1 MKVPLLDLRQQYSRI
16 KKEIMTEV
24 EAVCDSQVFILGPKV
39 EELEKRIAEYCGAK
53 YAVGVSSGTDALLIA
68 LMAEGVG
75 YGDLVVTTPYSFF
88 ATVGVIARLGAIPL
102 FVDIDDRTYNMDPE
116 KLSKLLKSLNNE
128 QRSRLKA
135 VIPVHLFGQCADM
148 EPIISTARKYGMKV
162 IEDAA
167 QAIGSEYEFSN
178 GQVKRAGSMGDY
190 GCFSFYPTKNLGAFG
205 EGGMVT
211 CNDEDI
217 YKRLKVFRNHG
228 DISRYSH
235 RYVGGNF
242 RLDALQAAILLI
254 KLKYLD
260 EWTERRIR
268 NAGIYRELA
277 SKKDINKIEFPLE
290 KEKRHIYN
298 QYIVY
303 VREGRDELKQFLS
316 EKEIGCEIYYPV
328 PLHLQECFKHLK
340 YSFGDLPVS
349 ENAALN
355 TLALPVYPELTSD
368 QLTYV
373 VDSLKLFEGSRK

>member
-1 MKVPLLDLRQQYSRI
+1 LKVPLLDLKQQYSKI
-16 KKEIMTEV
+16 KNEIMTEV

-75 YGDLVVTTPYSFF
+75 QGDLVVTTPYSFF

-102 FVDIDDRTYNMDPE
+102 FVDIDDRTYNIDPV
-116 KLSKLLKSLNNE
+116 KLAERLKSLNSE
-128 QRSRLKA
+128 QKGSLKA
-135 VIPVHLFGQCADM
+135 IIPVHLFGQCADM
-148 EPIISTARKYGMKV
+148 EPIIRVAREYGLKV

-167 QAIGSEYEFSN
+167 QAIGAEYEFSN
-178 GQVKRAGSMGDY
+178 GAVKRTGAMGDY

-211 CNDEDI
+211 CNDEEI
-217 YKRLKVFRNHG
+217 YKRLKIFRNHG

-235 RYVGGNF
+235 RYIGGNF

-260 EWTERRIR
+260 EWTEARIR
-268 NAGIYRELA
+268 NAGIYREL
-277 SKKDINKIEFPLE
+277 SKKDLIKIDFPLE

-298 QYIVY
+298 QLIIK
-303 VREGRDELKQFLS
+303 VRDGRDGLKQFLS
-316 EKEIGCEIYYPV
+316 EKGIGCEIYYPV

-340 YSFGDLPVS
+340 YGVGDLPVS

-368 QLTYV
+368 QLSYV
-373 VDSLKLFEGSRK
+373 VDSLKLFESSK

>member
-1 MKVPLLDLRQQYSRI
+1 LKVPLLDLKQQYSKI
-16 KKEIMTEV
+16 KNEIMSEV
-24 EAVCDSQVFILGPKV
+24 ETIFDSQVFILGPKV

-68 LMAEGVG
+68 LMTEGVG
-75 YGDLVVTTPYSFF
+75 HGDIVVTTPYSFF

-102 FVDIDDRTYNMDPE
+102 FVDIDDRTYNMDPV
-116 KLSKLLKSLNNE
+116 KLAERLKSLNNE

-148 EPIISTARKYGMKV
+148 EPIIRLAKEYGFKI

-167 QAIGSEYEFSN
+167 QAIGAEYEFSD
-178 GQVKRAGSMGDY
+178 GTIKRAGSMGDY

-228 DISRYSH
+228 DVSRYSH
-235 RYVGGNF
+235 RYIGGNF

-260 EWTERRIR
+260 EWTEGRIK
-268 NAGIYRELA
+268 NAGIYREL
-277 SKKDINKIEFPLE
+277 SKKDLLKIDFPLE

-298 QYIVY
+298 QFVIK
-303 VREGRDELKQFLS
+303 VRDGRDGLKQFLS
-316 EKEIGCEIYYPV
+316 EKGIGCEIYYPV

-340 YSFGDLPVS
+340 YGVGDLPVS
-349 ENAALN
+349 ENAAFN
-355 TLALPVYPELTSD
+355 TLALPVYPELTRD
-368 QLTYV
+368 QLSYV
-373 VDSLKLFEGSRK
+373 VDSLKLFEGSK

>member
-1 MKVPLLDLRQQYSRI
+1 LKVPLLDLKPQYSKI
-16 KKEIMTEV
+16 KSEVMSEI

-39 EELEKRIAEYCGAK
+39 QELEAKIAEYCGAK

-75 YGDLVVTTPYSFF
+75 HGDLVVTTPYSFF
-88 ATVGVIARLGAIPL
+88 ATVGVIARLGASPL
-102 FVDIDDRTYNMDPE
+102 FVDIDERTYNIDPA
-116 KLSKLLKSLNNE
+116 KLAERLKSLSKE

-148 EPIISTARKYGMKV
+148 EPIIRIAREYGMKV

-167 QAIGSEYEFSN
+167 QAIGAEYEFSD
-178 GQVKRAGSMGDY
+178 GTVKKAGAMGDY

-211 CNDEDI
+211 CNDDET
-217 YKRLKVFRNHG
+217 YKRLKIFRNHG
-228 DISRYSH
+228 DVSRYAH

-260 EWTERRIR
+260 EWTEARIR
-268 NAGIYRELA
+268 NAGVYREL
-277 SKKDINKIEFPLE
+277 SKKDLIKIHFPLE

-298 QYIVY
+298 QFVIK
-303 VREGRDELKQFLS
+303 VRVGRDGLKQFLS
-316 EKEIGCEIYYPV
+316 EKGVGSEIYYPV
-328 PLHLQECFKHLK
+328 PLHLQECFKSLK
-340 YSFGDLPVS
+340 YGVGDLPVS

-355 TLALPVYPELTSD
+355 TLALPVYPELKRD
-368 QLTYV
+368 QISYV
-373 VDSLKLFEGSRK
+373 VDSLMLFDGSK

>member
-1 MKVPLLDLRQQYSRI
+1 MKVPLLDLKQQYSKI
-16 KKEIMTEV
+16 KDEIMPEI
-24 EAVCDSQVFILGPKV
+24 EAVCQSQVFILGPKV

-75 YGDLVVTTPYSFF
+75 YGDLVATTPYSFF
-88 ATVGVIARLGAIPL
+88 ATVGVIARLGAVPV
-102 FVDIDDRTYNMDPE
+102 FVDIDERTYNIDPV
-116 KLSKLLKSLNNE
+116 KLAERLDHLGRE
-128 QRSRLKA
+128 QKSRLKA

-148 EPIISTARKYGMKV
+148 EPIIGIAREYNIKV

-167 QAIGSEYEFSN
+167 QAIGAEYQFS
-178 GQVKRAGSMGDY
+178 GGAIKRAGSMGDY

-211 CNDEDI
+211 CNDEDL
-217 YKRLKVFRNHG
+217 YKRLRIFRNHG
-228 DISRYSH
+228 DVSRYSH

-260 EWTERRIR
+260 EWTNGRIR
-268 NAGIYRELA
+268 NAGIYRDMA
-277 SKKDINKIEFPLE
+277 KKDLKKIEFPLE

-298 QYIVY
+298 QFVIK
-303 VREGRDELKQFLS
+303 VRDGRDGLKHFLS
-316 EKEIGCEIYYPV
+316 EKGIGCEIYYPV

-340 YSFGDLPVS
+340 YGVGDLPVS

-355 TLALPVYPELTSD
+355 TLALPVYPELTRD
-368 QLTYV
+368 QLSYV
-373 VDSLKLFEGSRK
+373 VDSLKLFESSR

>member
-1 MKVPLLDLRQQYSRI
+1 MKVPLLDLKQQYSRI
-16 KKEIMTEV
+16 KNEIMVEV
-24 EAVCDSQVFILGPKV
+24 EAVCDSQVFILGPRV
-39 EELEKRIAEYCGAK
+39 EELEKRIAEYCGAR

-75 YGDLVVTTPYSFF
+75 HGDLVVTTPYSFF

-102 FVDIDDRTYNMDPE
+102 FVDIDERTYNIDPV
-116 KLSKLLKSLNNE
+116 KLEERLKKLGSDE
-128 QRSRLKA
+128 RRRLKA

-148 EPIISTARKYGMKV
+148 EPIIRTAREYGIKV

-167 QAIGSEYEFSN
+167 QAIGAEYEFSD
-178 GQVKRAGSMGDY
+178 GSIKRAGSMGDY

-217 YKRLKVFRNHG
+217 YKRLKIFRNHG
-228 DISRYSH
+228 DVSRYSH

-242 RLDALQAAILLI
+242 RLDAIQAAILLI

-260 EWTERRIR
+260 EWTENRIR
-268 NAGIYRELA
+268 NAGMYREL
-277 SKKDINKIEFPLE
+277 SKKVLTKINFPLE

-298 QYIVY
+298 QFVIK
-303 VREGRDELKQFLS
+303 VRDGRDGLKNFLS
-316 EKEIGCEIYYPV
+316 EKGIGCEIYYPV
-328 PLHLQECFKHLK
+328 PLHLQECFKHLR
-340 YSFGDLPVS
+340 YGVGDLPVS

-355 TLALPVYPELTSD
+355 TLALPVYPELTRD
-368 QLTYV
+368 QLGYV
-373 VDSLKLFEGSRK
+373 VDSLELFEFSG

>member
-1 MKVPLLDLRQQYSRI
+1 MKVPLLDLKPQYSKI
-16 KKEIMTEV
+16 KSEVMSEI

-39 EELEKRIAEYCGAK
+39 QELEAKIAEYCGAK

-75 YGDLVVTTPYSFF
+75 HGDLVVTTPYSFF
-88 ATVGVIARLGAIPL
+88 ATVGVIARLGASPL
-102 FVDIDDRTYNMDPE
+102 FVDIDERTYNIDPA
-116 KLSKLLKSLNNE
+116 KLAERLKSLSKE

-148 EPIISTARKYGMKV
+148 EPIIRIAREYGMKV

-167 QAIGSEYEFSN
+167 QAIGAEYEFSD
-178 GQVKRAGSMGDY
+178 GTVKKAGAMGDY

-211 CNDEDI
+211 CNDDET
-217 YKRLKVFRNHG
+217 YKRLKIFRNHG
-228 DISRYSH
+228 DVSRYAH

-260 EWTERRIR
+260 EWTEARIR
-268 NAGIYRELA
+268 NAGVYREL
-277 SKKDINKIEFPLE
+277 SKKDLIKIHFPLE

-298 QYIVY
+298 QFVIK
-303 VREGRDELKQFLS
+303 VRVGRDGLKQFLS
-316 EKEIGCEIYYPV
+316 EKGVGSEIYYPV
-328 PLHLQECFKHLK
+328 PLHLQECFKSLK
-340 YSFGDLPVS
+340 YGVGDLPVS

-355 TLALPVYPELTSD
+355 TLALPVYPELKRD
-368 QLTYV
+368 QISYV
-373 VDSLKLFEGSRK
+373 VDSLMLFDGSK

>member
-1 MKVPLLDLRQQYSRI
+1 LKVPLLDLKQQYSKI
-16 KKEIMTEV
+16 KNEIMTEI

-39 EELEKRIAEYCGAK
+39 EELEKKIAEYCGAK

-75 YGDLVVTTPYSFF
+75 QGDIVVTTPYSFF

-102 FVDIDDRTYNMDPE
+102 FVDIDERTYNIDPV
-116 KLSKLLKSLNNE
+116 KLAERLKSLNSE
-128 QRSRLKA
+128 QRGSLKA
-135 VIPVHLFGQCADM
+135 IIPVHLFGQCADM
-148 EPIISTARKYGMKV
+148 EPIIRVAREYGLKV

-167 QAIGSEYEFSN
+167 QAIGAGYEFSN
-178 GQVKRAGSMGDY
+178 GAVKRAGAMGDY

-211 CNDEDI
+211 CNDEEI
-217 YKRLKVFRNHG
+217 YKRLKIFRNHG

-235 RYVGGNF
+235 RYIGGNF

-260 EWTERRIR
+260 EWTEARIR
-268 NAGIYRELA
+268 NAGIYREL
-277 SKKDINKIEFPLE
+277 SKKDLIKIDFPLE

-298 QYIVY
+298 QFIIK
-303 VREGRDELKQFLS
+303 VRDGRDGLKQFLS
-316 EKEIGCEIYYPV
+316 EKGIGCEIYYPV

-340 YSFGDLPVS
+340 YGVGDLPVS

-368 QLTYV
+368 QLRYV
-373 VDSLKLFEGSRK
+373 VDSLKLFESSK

>member
-1 MKVPLLDLRQQYSRI
+1 MKVPLLDLKQQYSKI
-16 KKEIMTEV
+16 KNEIMTEI

-39 EELEKRIAEYCGAK
+39 EELEKKIAEYCGAK

-75 YGDLVVTTPYSFF
+75 QGDIVVTTPYSFF

-102 FVDIDDRTYNMDPE
+102 FVDIDERTYNIDPV
-116 KLSKLLKSLNNE
+116 KLAERLKSLNSE
-128 QRSRLKA
+128 QRGSLKA
-135 VIPVHLFGQCADM
+135 IIPVHLFGQCADM
-148 EPIISTARKYGMKV
+148 EPIIRVAREYGLKV

-167 QAIGSEYEFSN
+167 QAIGAGYEFSN
-178 GQVKRAGSMGDY
+178 GAVKRAGAMGDY

-211 CNDEDI
+211 CNDEEI
-217 YKRLKVFRNHG
+217 YKRLKIFRNHG

-235 RYVGGNF
+235 RYIGGNF

-260 EWTERRIR
+260 EWTEARIR
-268 NAGIYRELA
+268 NAGIYREL
-277 SKKDINKIEFPLE
+277 SKKDLIKIDFPLE

-298 QYIVY
+298 QFIIK
-303 VREGRDELKQFLS
+303 VRDGRDGLKQFLS
-316 EKEIGCEIYYPV
+316 EKGIGCEIYYPV

-340 YSFGDLPVS
+340 YGVGDLPVS

-368 QLTYV
+368 QLRYV
-373 VDSLKLFEGSRK
+373 VDSLKLFESSK

>member
-1 MKVPLLDLRQQYSRI
+1 LKVPLLDLKQQYSKI
-16 KKEIMTEV
+16 KNEIMTEI

-39 EELEKRIAEYCGAK
+39 EELEKKIAEYCGAK

-75 YGDLVVTTPYSFF
+75 QGDIVVTTPYSFF

-102 FVDIDDRTYNMDPE
+102 FVDIDERTYNIDPV
-116 KLSKLLKSLNNE
+116 KLAERLKSLNSE
-128 QRSRLKA
+128 QRGSLKA
-135 VIPVHLFGQCADM
+135 IIPVHLFGQCADM
-148 EPIISTARKYGMKV
+148 EPIIRVAREYGLKV

-167 QAIGSEYEFSN
+167 QAIGAGYEFSN
-178 GQVKRAGSMGDY
+178 GAVKIAGAMGDY

-211 CNDEDI
+211 CNDEEI
-217 YKRLKVFRNHG
+217 YKRLKIFRNHG

-235 RYVGGNF
+235 RYIGGNF

-260 EWTERRIR
+260 EWTEARIR
-268 NAGIYRELA
+268 NAGIYREL
-277 SKKDINKIEFPLE
+277 SKKDLIKIDFPLE

-298 QYIVY
+298 QFIIK
-303 VREGRDELKQFLS
+303 VRDGRDGLKQFLS
-316 EKEIGCEIYYPV
+316 EKGIGCEIYYPV

-340 YSFGDLPVS
+340 YGVGDLPVS

-368 QLTYV
+368 QLRYV
-373 VDSLKLFEGSRK
+373 VDSLKLFESSK

>member
-1 MKVPLLDLRQQYSRI
+1 MRVPLLDLKQQYSRI
-16 KKEIMTEV
+16 KNEIMAEV
-24 EAVCDSQVFILGPKV
+24 ESVCDSQVFILGPKV

-75 YGDLVVTTPYSFF
+75 HGDIVVTTPYSFF

-102 FVDIDDRTYNMDPE
+102 FVDIDERTFNIDPA
-116 KLSKLLKSLNNE
+116 KLSERLKSLNNE
-128 QRSRLKA
+128 KKNRLKA

-148 EPIISTARKYGMKV
+148 EPIIRIAHEYGLSV

-167 QAIGSEYEFSN
+167 QAIGAEYEFSDRT
-178 GQVKRAGSMGDY
+178 VKRAGSMGDY

-211 CNDEDI
+211 CNEEGK
-217 YKRLKVFRNHG
+217 YKLLKIFRNHG
-228 DISRYSH
+228 DVSRYAH
-235 RYVGGNF
+235 RYIGGNF

-260 EWTERRIR
+260 EWTEGRIR
-268 NAGIYRELA
+268 NAGIFRELTL
-277 SKKDINKIEFPLE
+277 KKKLNNIDFPLE
-290 KEKRHIYN
+290 KAKRHIYN
-298 QYIVY
+298 QFVIK
-303 VREGRDELKQFLS
+303 VRDGRDRLKQLLS
-316 EKEIGCEIYYPV
+316 EKGIGCEIYYPV

-340 YSFGDLPVS
+340 YGVGDLPVS

-355 TLALPVYPELTSD
+355 TLALPVYPELTRD
-368 QLTYV
+368 QISYV
-373 VDSLKLFEGSRK
+373 VESLMLFEGSK

>member
-1 MKVPLLDLRQQYSRI
+1 LKVPLLDLKQQYSRI
-16 KKEIMTEV
+16 KNEIMVEV
-24 EAVCDSQVFILGPKV
+24 EAVCDSQVFILGPRV
-39 EELEKRIAEYCGAK
+39 EELEKRIAEYCGAR

-75 YGDLVVTTPYSFF
+75 HGDLVVTTPYSFF

-102 FVDIDDRTYNMDPE
+102 FVDIDERTYNIDPV
-116 KLSKLLKSLNNE
+116 KLEERLKKLGSDE
-128 QRSRLKA
+128 RRRLKA

-148 EPIISTARKYGMKV
+148 EPIIRTAREYGIKV

-167 QAIGSEYEFSN
+167 QAIGAEYEFSD
-178 GQVKRAGSMGDY
+178 GSIKRAGSMGDY

-217 YKRLKVFRNHG
+217 YKRLKIFRNHG
-228 DISRYSH
+228 DVSRYSH

-242 RLDALQAAILLI
+242 RLDAIQAAILLI

-260 EWTERRIR
+260 EWTENRIR
-268 NAGIYRELA
+268 NAGMYREL
-277 SKKDINKIEFPLE
+277 SKKVLTKINFPLE

-298 QYIVY
+298 QFVIK
-303 VREGRDELKQFLS
+303 VRDGRDGLKNFLS
-316 EKEIGCEIYYPV
+316 EKGIGCEIYYPV
-328 PLHLQECFKHLK
+328 PLHLQECFKHLR
-340 YSFGDLPVS
+340 YGVGDLPVS

-355 TLALPVYPELTSD
+355 TLALPVYPELTRD
-368 QLTYV
+368 QLGYV
-373 VDSLKLFEGSRK
+373 VDSLELFEFSG